1 MKHVLLTMLL
11 SLSLSCPAFAQITTQ
26 EVIDCIRANVPA
38 KLRAQTFELESTGRS
53 GSSRKLQ
60 GKLYAMEEQGL
71 LRIMLRVL
79 NPPDVA
85 GSAYLLRE
93 AKDEQQDHIYLFL
106 PALNRVRRLSGGEAG
121 QSLFGTDFSYSDF
134 KQMQVGYANGD
145 SMLEAPAEV
154 EQRPVHVLVQKPK
167 DAKISP
173 YSLTRSWVDQKT
185 CVILKADFYMGD
197 QLRKQL
203 TSSSD
208 ALQTTGS
215 HWYLSKM
222 LMTDLKE
229 GTHSTLTV
237 ELAVGE
243 KDLSQF
249 YFNPSTFSV
258 ISK

>member
-1 MKHVLLTMLL
+1 MKRILLVILVGLFT
-11 SLSLSCPAFAQITTQ
+11 SSPALAQVTSK
-26 EVIDCIRANVPA
+26 EVIACIRANMPA

-60 GKLYAMEEQGL
+60 GKLYAMDEKGL
-71 LRIMLRVL
+71 LRIMLRVQD
-79 NPPDVA
+79 PPDVA

-134 KQMQVGYANGD
+134 KQMQVGYADGD
-145 SMLEAPAEV
+145 SVLEAPAEV
-154 EQRPVHVLVQKPK
+154 EKRPAHVLVQKPK
-167 DAKISP
+167 DAKESP

-185 CVILKADFYMGD
+185 CVILKTDFYVGE

-203 TSSSD
+203 TSSID
-208 ALQTTGS
+208 ALRQMGT
-215 HWYLSKM
+215 HWYLSRM

-229 GTHSTLTV
+229 GTHSTLAV